1 MTDEDKELERYFSQ
15 SEKQLEIERVL
26 KCFKLDPFAVLE
38 LPYTKPDA
46 KTIKMQYRKKSLMIH
61 PDKVKHD
68 RAEEAFAMLKKA
80 ESELNDES
88 RVKFLLTVLEEAKVE
103 ALRSHGHKVKTHVQ
117 DDQTESTT
125 VVDEQQ
131 YPFLKTEEGQAAVRD
146 QLKQILI
153 NMELRRRRILKKE
166 LEAEGRRSS
175 RKALQYVLITLTGA
189 EARKNEEA
197 AKERKRK
204 AEEAKLWEESRDQR
218 VTSWRDFQKKG
229 GKKVKK
235 TKRSGM

>member
-1 MTDEDKELERYFSQ
+1 MADEDKELERYFSQ

-26 KCFKLDPFAVLE
+26 KCFKLDPFSVLE

-46 KTIKMQYRKKSLMIH
+46 KKIKTQYRKKSLMIH

-80 ESELNDES
+80 ESELNDET

-103 ALRSHGHKVKTHVQ
+103 ALRCHGHKVKTHVQ

-131 YPFLKTEEGQAAVRD
+131 YPFLKTDQGQIAVRD

-153 NMELRRRRILKKE
+153 NMELRRRRMLKKE
-166 LEAEGRRSS
+166 LEAEG
-175 RKALQYVLITLTGA
+175 A
-189 EARKNEEA
+189 EARKSEEA
-197 AKERKRK
+197 VKERKRK
-204 AEEAKLWEESRDQR
+204 AEEAKLWEESRDKR

-235 TKRSGM
+235 TNRSGM